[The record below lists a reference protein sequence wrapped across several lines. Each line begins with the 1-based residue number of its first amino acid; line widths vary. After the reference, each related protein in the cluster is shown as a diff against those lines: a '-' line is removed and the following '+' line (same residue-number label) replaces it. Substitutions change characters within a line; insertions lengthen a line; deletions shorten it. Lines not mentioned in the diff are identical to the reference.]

1 MAQRPIIP
9 AGVEASPPAGARAI
23 AAAKRA
29 IAAVDV
35 FVPVALLVA
44 LGTMVVAIVFRHQ
57 ILVAVTLAFFWLVAV
72 LALVAWYN
80 FVAVRV
86 DWPPLEIA
94 GRERRFWRQP
104 WGPPVVLAIGALIGI
119 LGWS

>member
-9 AGVEASPPAGARAI
+9 AGVEASPSAGARAV

-104 WGPPVVLAIGALIGI
+104 WGPPLVLGVGALIGI

>member
-1 MAQRPIIP
+1 M
-9 AGVEASPPAGARAI
+9 EASPPAGGRAI

-44 LGTMVVAIVFRHQ
+44 LGTVAVGIAFRHQ

-104 WGPPVVLAIGALIGI
+104 WGPPIVLAIGALVGI